1 MINNIRL
8 LILSLE
14 MLKKIK
20 SNNLLKKDLPTVS
33 LILYINIL
41 KQNDI

>member
-8 LILSLE
+8 LILSLV

-20 SNNLLKKDLPTVS
+20 SHNLLEKDLPTVS